1 MGGAIGVAIYTTILS
16 NAYAPRLIRN
26 INEVV
31 AATGFPKTETASL
44 IEAAVEN
51 TATAYMTVPHIT
63 GEVIK
68 LSELAVKKGYVY
80 ATGVVWLTAVGFGG
94 LAVICACFIRS
105 TPQSQK
111 TGARAIKLQN
121 EQSSLKDTEE

>member
-16 NAYAPRLIRN
+16 NAYTPRLIRN
-26 INEVV
+26 IKQVV
-31 AATGFPKTETASL
+31 AATGFPQSETASL
-44 IEAAVEN
+44 IEAAVKN
-51 TATAYMTVPHIT
+51 TAAAYKTVPHIT

-68 LSELAVKKGYVY
+68 LSEVAVKKGYVY

-105 TPQSQK
+105 PPQSQK
-111 TGARAIKLQN
+111 TGVRAVKLQN
-121 EQSSLKDTEE
+121 ELSSVQDTGA